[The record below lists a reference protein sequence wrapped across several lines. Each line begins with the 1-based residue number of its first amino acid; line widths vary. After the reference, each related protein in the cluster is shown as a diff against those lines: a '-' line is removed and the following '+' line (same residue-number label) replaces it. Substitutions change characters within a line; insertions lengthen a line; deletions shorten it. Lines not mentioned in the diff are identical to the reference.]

1 MKDKVQR
8 KPYDNFRHI
17 ARKVLLVLL
26 AVIIFFPIFYMISSS
41 LFSASDF
48 NNLRLLPSHP
58 VWENYTKALNQK
70 YFLRYM
76 INSVGTSLIAA
87 FLRTAIVIL
96 AAFAF
101 THLKFRGKSLV
112 FAALVLTLFIPQEAI
127 LYQNYRTVAKLGLLD
142 TWAGIISTSLF
153 SAAQM
158 LLLMGSFNTQSKE
171 IYDAARMDGASDLK
185 YIVSIL
191 MPLSGPAIL
200 TVGIQTLIV
209 TFNGYLWPLLVTNK
223 DYSRTIQVGMTML
236 GFAESGQLGPQM
248 ATLVIVT
255 VPFMIILALAKKK
268 IETTLIRR

>member
-1 MKDKVQR
+1 MKKVQR
-8 KPYDNFRHI
+8 KPFDTFRFI
-17 ARKVLLVLL
+17 MRKILLVLL
-26 AVIIFFPIFYMISSS
+26 AAIVLFPVFYMISSS

-70 YFLRYM
+70 YFIRYM
-76 INSVGTSLIAA
+76 FNSIGTSLITA

-101 THLKFRGKSLV
+101 THLRFRGKSIV

-127 LYQNYRTVAKLGLLD
+127 LYQNYRTVAGMGLLD

-158 LLLMGSFNTQSKE
+158 LLLMGSFKIQGKE
-171 IYDAARMDGASDLK
+171 IYDAARIDGASDPK
-185 YIVSIL
+185 YILSIL
-191 MPLSGPAIL
+191 IPLSGPAIL

-209 TFNGYLWPLLVTNK
+209 SFNSYLWPLLVTNK
-223 DYSRTIQVGMTML
+223 NSSRTIQIGMTML
-236 GFAESGQLGPQM
+236 GFSESGQLGPQM

-255 VPFMIILALAKKK
+255 VPFLLFLALAKKK